1 MMRLPQF
8 TNDGL
13 LPPGDYEFSFD
24 ELRESILVVGPQ
36 SRSPD
41 WDADW
46 RLHLV
51 NYLEILVRQLWQVGV
66 SEVFADGSFVED
78 KNHPNDVDGYFVCD
92 LTELASGALQQR
104 LNTLDPHDVWTW
116 DPAARKAYRG
126 YPKLQLPMWHYYR
139 IELYPHYGSGPMSGI
154 TDKYG
159 NELESP
165 AAFRLSRRADMP
177 RAIVKIVGVA
187 P

>member
-24 ELRESILVVGPQ
+24 GLRESILVVGPQ

-51 NYLEILVRQLWQVGV
+51 NNLEILVRQLWQVGV
-66 SEVFADGSFVED
+66 SEVFADG
-78 KNHPNDVDGYFVCD
+78 
-92 LTELASGALQQR
+92 
-104 LNTLDPHDVWTW
+104 
-116 DPAARKAYRG
+116 
-126 YPKLQLPMWHYYR
+126 
-139 IELYPHYGSGPMSGI
+139 
-154 TDKYG
+154 
-159 NELESP
+159 
-165 AAFRLSRRADMP
+165 AAFRLSLRADTP
-177 RAIVKIVGVA
+177 RGIVKIAGAA